1 MLEFFGVIFIVFMIV
16 GMLYIQYGF
25 NENRKHVETT
35 IIEKIID
42 NIPLLPLIL
51 MVIMFIYYSLLIT
64 FEKIFKK

>member
-1 MLEFFGVIFIVFMIV
+1 MLEFFGVIFIVFLIV

-35 IIEKIID
+35 TIEKIID

>member
-1 MLEFFGVIFIVFMIV
+1 MLEFFGVIFIVFLIV

-35 IIEKIID
+35 TIEKIID
-42 NIPLLPLIL
+42 NIPLLPLII
-51 MVIMFIYYSLLIT
+51 MVIMFIFYTILIT

>member
-1 MLEFFGVIFIVFMIV
+1 MLEFFGVIFIVFLIV

-35 IIEKIID
+35 TIEKIID
-42 NIPLLPLIL
+42 NIPLLPLII
-51 MVIMFIYYSLLIT
+51 MVIMFIIYTILIT